1 MPQHLAFAE
10 AGFVAE
16 PRTRAET
23 VRFIRIAAGG
33 APGSEA
39 RLSAAK
45 TES

>member
-23 VRFIRIAAGG
+23 VRFVRVAGG
-33 APGSEA
+33 GVTGSGA

-45 TES
+45 TEN